1 MKGGTFPAGRLYRS
15 GTFDLLTP
23 SDASELASSLG
34 LATVVDLRTP
44 SERDQSHR
52 FPDHVEILEIP
63 FLTEIDP
70 GWEHPTDQSPRAVA
84 DRYLDMLERQGH
96 EALHAIITAI
106 TPERLPLVIQCN
118 AGKDRTGIVTALL
131 LTLAGVTDEAI
142 AADYARSGPALQDLI
157 TDPATAGMFKPD
169 PVNEY
174 ETSPETMRVFLD
186 GVRRRYGPSEQLAVA
201 SGVGADALQQARAA
215 LFTPKEGSADGP

>member
-1 MKGGTFPAGRLYRS
+1 MTGGTFPAGRLYRS

-23 SDASELASSLG
+23 LDAAELVSSLG

-44 SERDQSHR
+44 SERGRSHC

-96 EALHAIITAI
+96 EALHTIITAI
-106 TPERLPLVIQCN
+106 TPDRLPLVIQCN

-131 LTLAGVTDEAI
+131 LTLAGVTDDAI
-142 AADYARSGPALQDLI
+142 AADYARSGPALQLI
-157 TDPATAGMFKPD
+157 TDPATAAMFTPY

-186 GVRRRYGPSEQLAVA
+186 GVRRRYGSSEQLAVA
-201 SGVGADALQQARAA
+201 SNVGADALQQALAA
-215 LFTPKEGSADGP
+215 LFTPKEGSADGH